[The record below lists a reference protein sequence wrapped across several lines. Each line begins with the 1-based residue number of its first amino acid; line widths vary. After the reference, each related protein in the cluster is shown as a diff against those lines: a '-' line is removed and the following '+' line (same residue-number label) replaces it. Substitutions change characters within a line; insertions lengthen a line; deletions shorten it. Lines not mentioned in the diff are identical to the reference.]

1 MQHFDVLGI
10 CITISVH
17 ATDRCVR
24 DCTYRRGLGVACSD
38 LRAIPEPH
46 VAEQQQCSP
55 AFLYMYINRNT
66 TNTTNKLTTINHL
79 KFKIMRKILC
89 LMLVLLGT
97 VMLSAKNVS
106 VTVFPETATV
116 MQKGKVI
123 QPVTPGVYSLTVSI
137 VDLVFV
143 AQADGYD
150 SQQFIINLKSP
161 STMQVH
167 LKPNR
172 KQVSISSEPNT
183 ATIYVD
189 GREMGKGIVD
199 FSINK
204 YETKT
209 IKVEQDGYDTYIKQ
223 VAFNDQS
230 DINMSYNINLVQNRR
245 DVNLLVDAPAAEF
258 YADGLL
264 IGKGKNSA
272 TITVYKERD
281 VKLLIKAEGFL
292 DYERVLKFSENV
304 SSYNLTQDMS
314 IDEAY
319 VASEPGAQIAN
330 ERTEFMVRNNMTRED
345 AIKRMKYYIGEIFE
359 TYEVNDNYS
368 GWYRTIWNV
377 EQYPGGKFIRTRVE
391 IKEVPDNGDGQ
402 LKFKFLLQSQI
413 TSKEHAKDEDYS
425 NWDRVLKKYKK
436 LAMDLRHI
444 VE

>member
-1 MQHFDVLGI
+1 
-10 CITISVH
+10 
-17 ATDRCVR
+17 
-24 DCTYRRGLGVACSD
+24 
-38 LRAIPEPH
+38 
-46 VAEQQQCSP
+46 
-55 AFLYMYINRNT
+55 
-66 TNTTNKLTTINHL
+66 
-79 KFKIMRKILC
+79 MRKILC

-116 MQKGKVI
+116 MLKGKVI
-123 QPVTPGVYSLTVSI
+123 TPVTPGVYSLTVSI

-167 LKPNR
+167 LNPNR

-189 GREMGKGIVD
+189 GREMGKGSVD

-209 IKVEQDGYDTYIKQ
+209 IKVEKDGYDTYIKQ

-230 DINMSYNINLVQNRR
+230 DINMSYNVSLEQNRR
-245 DVNLLVDAPAAEF
+245 EVNLLVDAPAAEF
-258 YADGLL
+258 YLNSVL
-264 IGKGKNSA
+264 VGKGKNTA
-272 TITVYKERD
+272 TITLHKGQDAELVIR
-281 VKLLIKAEGFL
+281 AEGFL
-292 DYERVLKFSENV
+292 EYSRIMKFSENV

-319 VASEPGAQIAN
+319 AASEPGADLAN
-330 ERTEFMVRNNMTRED
+330 KRTEFMVKSTMTRED
-345 AIKRMKYYIGEIFE
+345 AINRMKFYIGEIFE

-377 EQYPGGKFIRTRVE
+377 EPYPGGQYIRTRVE

-402 LKFKFLLQSQI
+402 LKFQFYLQSQK
-413 TSKEHAKDEDYS
+413 TTKEHAKDEDYS
-425 NWDRVLKKYKK
+425 KWHRVLKKYAN
-436 LAMDLRHI
+436 LARDLRKI

>member
-1 MQHFDVLGI
+1 MKRIL
-10 CITISVH
+10 
-17 ATDRCVR
+17 
-24 DCTYRRGLGVACSD
+24 
-38 LRAIPEPH
+38 
-46 VAEQQQCSP
+46 
-55 AFLYMYINRNT
+55 FLA
-66 TNTTNKLTTINHL
+66 
-79 KFKIMRKILC
+79 
-89 LMLVLLGT
+89 LVLLGT

-161 STMQVH
+161 ATMQVH

-172 KQVSISSEPNT
+172 KQVSVSSEPNT

-189 GREMGKGIVD
+189 GREMGKGVVD

-209 IKVEQDGYDTYIKQ
+209 VKIEQDGYDTYIKQ
-223 VAFNDQS
+223 IGFNDQS
-230 DINMSYNINLVQNRR
+230 DINMSYNIALEQNRR
-245 DVNLLVDAPAAEF
+245 DVNILVDAPAAEF
-258 YADGLL
+258 WLDGVL
-264 IGKGKNSA
+264 IGKGKNTA
-272 TITVYKERD
+272 TITLHKGKD
-281 VKLLIKAEGFL
+281 VPLVIRAEGFL
-292 DYERVLKFSENV
+292 EFSRIMKFSENV
-304 SSYNLTQDMS
+304 SSYNLTQELS

-319 VASEPGAQIAN
+319 TASEPGADLAN
-330 ERTEFMVRNNMTRED
+330 KRTEFMVKSGMTRED

-359 TYEVNDNYS
+359 TYEVNDNYA
-368 GWYRTIWNV
+368 GWYRTVWNV
-377 EQYPGGKFIRTRVE
+377 EQYPGGQYIRTRVE

-413 TSKEHAKDEDYS
+413 TTKEHAKDEDYH
-425 NWDRVLKKYKK
+425 NWDRVLKKYVK

>member
-1 MQHFDVLGI
+1 MKRIL
-10 CITISVH
+10 
-17 ATDRCVR
+17 
-24 DCTYRRGLGVACSD
+24 
-38 LRAIPEPH
+38 
-46 VAEQQQCSP
+46 
-55 AFLYMYINRNT
+55 FLVI
-66 TNTTNKLTTINHL
+66 
-79 KFKIMRKILC
+79 
-89 LMLVLLGT
+89 VLLGT
-97 VMLSAKNVS
+97 VMVSGKTVNVK
-106 VTVFPETATV
+106 VYPETAQVTL
-116 MQKGKVI
+116 KGKLI
-123 QPVTPGVYSLTVSI
+123 APTMPGVYDIQVSI
-137 VDLVFV
+137 VNLVFV

-150 SQQFIINLKSP
+150 TQQFIINLKSP
-161 STMQVH
+161 LGMEVH

-172 KQVSISSEPNT
+172 KQVSVSSDPNT

-189 GREMGKGIVD
+189 GRETGRGFVD

-204 YETKT
+204 NETKT

-223 VAFNDQS
+223 IGFNDQS
-230 DINMSYNINLVQNRR
+230 DINMSYNISLEQIRR
-245 DVNLLVDAPAAEF
+245 DVNILVDAPAAEF
-258 YADGLL
+258 YADGIL

-272 TITVYKERD
+272 TITLHKGKD
-281 VKLLIKAEGFL
+281 VELVIRAEGFL
-292 DYERVLKFSENV
+292 EYSRVMKFTENV
-304 SSYNLTQDMS
+304 SAYNLTQEMS

-319 VASEPGAQIAN
+319 AASEPGAQIAN

-377 EQYPGGKFIRTRVE
+377 EQYPGGKYIRTRVE

-413 TSKEHAKDEDYS
+413 TTKEHAKDEDYS
-425 NWDRVLKKYKK
+425 NWDRVLKKYAK